1 MLEDARVYARNVVD
15 FSTELVEGSGTRYML
30 QVVVFEDSETH
41 AGSQSIDLQ
50 EEYGKQVRMSIG
62 SLAKKKGDV

>member
-15 FSTELVEGSGTRYML
+15 FSTELVERSGTRHML

-41 AGSQSIDLQ
+41 AESQSMD
-50 EEYGKQVRMSIG
+50 
-62 SLAKKKGDV
+62 